1 MKRRSGGPRTSEG
14 KAVSRLNA
22 AKSGL
27 YSESPVLPEV
37 EKEDEWIE
45 HRRGV
50 FDAIAPANYLEEAL
64 TERVAVILWRFK
76 RLVRY
81 EREQVR
87 NRQSGLRSRL
97 AETAQTYI
105 DRGLEPDPEDLDL
118 IRRRF
123 MDYLIPAEKELDL
136 LMRYEGR
143 NHRHLL
149 QLLHELEAMKAA
161 RRGES
166 TPLAP
171 RRYPGHPGNV
181 VILLPHSR
189 ISPLPRTGDP
199 AALGDMSASGGRGRG

>member
-1 MKRRSGGPRTSEG
+1 MSKQTGPRTPKG

-22 AKSGL
+22 SK
-27 YSESPVLPEV
+27 SPVLPEV

-97 AETAQTYI
+97 ADTAQSYI
-105 DRGLEPDPEDLDL
+105 DHGLEPDPEDLEL
-118 IRRRF
+118 IGRVF

-166 TPLAP
+166 TPLARVDIQGIP
-171 RRYPGHPGNV
+171 EV
-181 VILLPHSR
+181 S
-189 ISPLPRTGDP
+189 
-199 AALGDMSASGGRGRG
+199 